1 MALQGKC
8 PEAIKDKSSS
18 ASRKTHFM
26 PGSKKRIMGS
36 GDLFILTVRNVWLLL
51 LLILIL
57 STHHPSTVTSITVW
71 AENVASV
78 LCPPHTLQLLWLYQV
93 TWKIHKAH
101 IKIKHAGYN
110 HSLSRTGWYSIQ
122 VTGLTLSY
130 GAVTCVAGMCW
141 MAHCFSRSQMTMRP
155 RP

>member
-8 PEAIKDKSSS
+8 PEVIKDKSSS

-26 PGSKKRIMGS
+26 PGIKKKSNGQWKPLYPHRKEC
-36 GDLFILTVRNVWLLL
+36 
-51 LLILIL
+51 LISPPPHSHPLHPPSIDSNFHHCASWECSHRPL
-57 STHHPSTVTSITVW
+57 STTHSPVAMVISGYM
-71 AENVASV
+71 ENTQAN
-78 LCPPHTLQLLWLYQV
+78 
-93 TWKIHKAH
+93 
-101 IKIKHAGYN
+101 IKIKHN

-130 GAVTCVAGMCW
+130 RAVTCVAGMCW